1 MWTTLIAP
9 KTPKTLKTL
18 KTLKTTQA
26 STLRL
31 QNSLPSLPVNLIT
44 ALLLV

>member
-1 MWTTLIAP
+1 MQTTPTTLKTP
-9 KTPKTLKTL
+9 KTPKTI
-18 KTLKTTQA
+18 KTTQA

>member
-1 MWTTLIAP
+1 MQTTPTTLKTP
-9 KTPKTLKTL
+9 KTPKTI
-18 KTLKTTQA
+18 KTTQA

-31 QNSLPSLPVNLIT
+31 QNSLPSLPVNLLT